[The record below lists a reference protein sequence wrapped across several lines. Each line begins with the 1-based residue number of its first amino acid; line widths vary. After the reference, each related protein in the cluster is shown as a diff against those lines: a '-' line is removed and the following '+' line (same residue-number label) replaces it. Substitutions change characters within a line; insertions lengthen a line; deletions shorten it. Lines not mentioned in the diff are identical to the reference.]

1 MFPFPNRPT
10 LATLPS
16 LSCVSIISSKS
27 PSLAA
32 VTHIGLVSVRPSF
45 PLWTVFVSFDP
56 DVRRN
61 EITVRGIHSELS

>member
-45 PLWTVFVSFDP
+45 PFGLFLCPLIPAFV
-56 DVRRN
+56 
-61 EITVRGIHSELS
+61 ETK